1 MTDTAEDRP
10 ARFLWLPPGLR
21 PRLPMTWRQERVFLL
36 VGITVLFAGYDM
48 NVYGLAIPQIQ
59 ASLHIPENQVGLTVT
74 YFRIATLAAVF
85 LAASADVVGR
95 RRLLLFTIFGQG
107 LATLATAFAGTY
119 AQFVWLQIA
128 TRVFGYAEEMLC
140 IVVIIEEV
148 SDGARGWATG
158 TLTAMNFLG
167 AGIASLAFA
176 AVTILPYGWRSMYV
190 IGAVPILLVGI
201 LRRRMPETK
210 RFEVRRQE
218 IGKVASKISA
228 GLDAIRRLATEYP
241 RRLIAIVVFAAAWGF
256 AIGPATVLGSKYLQQ
271 TLGYAPHQAVLIMLP
286 GGLVALALNILTG
299 RISDRLGRKRTVLIT
314 ATLAGICY
322 TIFYSGLHG
331 AAIPPIWVL
340 AFYGFFATDAL
351 FAGYTTEI
359 MPTAYRATVSGLRY
373 MVEIMMGGLSLGLEG
388 VFYDRF
394 GAHGP
399 AISIFLLTIPIALIA
414 VLFLP
419 EPAGRRLEEISAA

>member
-1 MTDTAEDRP
+1 
-10 ARFLWLPPGLR
+10 
-21 PRLPMTWRQERVFLL
+21 
-36 VGITVLFAGYDM
+36 
-48 NVYGLAIPQIQ
+48 
-59 ASLHIPENQVGLTVT
+59 
-74 YFRIATLAAVF
+74 
-85 LAASADVVGR
+85 
-95 RRLLLFTIFGQG
+95 
-107 LATLATAFAGTY
+107 
-119 AQFVWLQIA
+119 
-128 TRVFGYAEEMLC
+128 
-140 IVVIIEEV
+140 
-148 SDGARGWATG
+148 
-158 TLTAMNFLG
+158 
-167 AGIASLAFA
+167 
-176 AVTILPYGWRSMYV
+176 
-190 IGAVPILLVGI
+190 
-201 LRRRMPETK
+201 
-210 RFEVRRQE
+210 
-218 IGKVASKISA
+218 
-228 GLDAIRRLATEYP
+228 
-241 RRLIAIVVFAAAWGF
+241 
-256 AIGPATVLGSKYLQQ
+256 LGSKYLQQ

-286 GGLVALALNILTG
+286 GGVVALGLNILTG
-299 RISDRLGRKRTVLIT
+299 RVSDLLGRKRTVLIT

-419 EPAGRRLEEISAA
+419 EPAGRKLEEISAA